1 MAEAT
6 RISVNDARERIKSGD
21 ARLICAYD
29 DEEKCAKMHLE
40 GAESLSSFE
49 SQVDAVPK
57 DAELIFY

>member
-29 DEEKCAKMHLE
+29 DEEQCAKKHLE
-40 GAESLSSFE
+40 GAESFTSFE
-49 SQVDAVPK
+49 SQLDAVPK
-57 DAELIFY
+57 EAELIFY